1 MSMRV
6 RDCRERVVPPIT
18 STRIQRHPP
27 SSRGGGSSVG
37 LAVPRPH
44 FQPPEHLLFVMR
56 AHPHLGDPPGPFD
69 KVSGVDRAGWIHDL
83 RQDNSDTTDRASLDK
98 REKPEEDDS
107 DWSTETTDSEAP
119 EDEEEDDDLNDP
131 QDEDAEEPDQEE
143 EEEEEEE
150 MYQEFPSHADL
161 ASRFAKTL
169 YLGSKAVV
177 LERDSDDTEDV
188 TEAAFRVTQALTE
201 LCVEEFGRDNPAQ
214 VGGLNRLCLQ
224 RAAEITSATSP
235 TPTAL
240 LLALLYLDRLRQKN
254 PGFLH
259 RISATDLF
267 LVSMMVASKYL
278 YDDGESEEIFEEE
291 WATAGKMEKRDLHD
305 LEFALLDALDW
316 SIYVN
321 PPDFERLAESVES
334 RIATRE
340 VAKRGWASYTDLVV
354 LTRHLPMA
362 KVWEIIAECT
372 LKVTAVCA
380 SAYAASI
387 LTMMSTVC
395 LLNKSPLGHAA
406 LQASL
411 CSSHSPVLVTPPPT
425 SASFN
430 FSESL
435 DPTPEDDESPQLHLL
450 TEVLKASVIV
460 ASTFASQ
467 SSRTDHANLNSNP
480 ADDDPTSTHGQSNSV
495 SDDND
500 DDIEEDDKELFQ
512 HSWTLDGGN
521 LSDLNHHSTSVLLKP
536 YGANAEPPD
545 PFSRALSSFQ
555 IHLYTGLKLLGGR
568 EKEPDKSQCPW
579 QKLSVFGVESYG
591 LWGSVF

>member
-1 MSMRV
+1 
-6 RDCRERVVPPIT
+6 
-18 STRIQRHPP
+18 
-27 SSRGGGSSVG
+27 
-37 LAVPRPH
+37 
-44 FQPPEHLLFVMR
+44 MR
-56 AHPHLGDPPGPFD
+56 APPPLPPTQAPPMESGQTAGLVWAKSWDAMTDPDPAHFD
-69 KVSGVDRAGWIHDL
+69 PEDSRFDDSQSEASEDWEDLQDRAG
-83 RQDNSDTTDRASLDK
+83 
-98 REKPEEDDS
+98 
-107 DWSTETTDSEAP
+107 SEATEATEATRHEGDLLEE
-119 EDEEEDDDLNDP
+119 EDEEEEDL
-131 QDEDAEEPDQEE
+131 
-143 EEEEEEE
+143 
-150 MYQEFPSHADL
+150 YQEFPSHADL

-177 LERDSDDTEDV
+177 LERDSEDTEDV

-201 LCVEEFGRDNPAQ
+201 LCVEEFGRDHPQA
-214 VGGLNRLCLQ
+214 GLNRLCLQ
-224 RAAEITSATSP
+224 RAAEITSVTSP

-254 PGFLH
+254 PGYLH

-278 YDDGESEEIFEEE
+278 YDDGESEEIFVEE

-321 PPDFERLAESVES
+321 PPDFERLAENVES
-334 RIATRE
+334 RIAARE

-354 LTRHLPMA
+354 LTRHLPMV
-362 KVWEIIAECT
+362 KVWEIVAECT

-387 LTMMSTVC
+387 LTMMSTVW
-395 LLNKSPLGHAA
+395 LLNKSPLGHTA

-411 CSSHSPVLVTPPPT
+411 CSSNPVLVTPSPNP
-425 SASFN
+425 AAFN
-430 FSESL
+430 FSEPL
-435 DPTPEDDESPQLHLL
+435 DPSPEDESPQLHML

-460 ASTFASQ
+460 ASTFASHT
-467 SSRTDHANLNSNP
+467 RTGHATNLKSSNP
-480 ADDDPTSTHGQSNSV
+480 DDDPTNSAYDHENGASN
-495 SDDND
+495 DED
-500 DDIEEDDKELFQ
+500 EEEHFQ
-512 HSWTLDGGN
+512 RSWDLDGGN

-536 YGANAEPPD
+536 YGADAEPPD

-555 IHLYTGLKLLGGR
+555 VHLNTGLKLLR
-568 EKEPDKSQCPW
+568 RKPNSQCPW
-579 QKLSVFGVESYG
+579 RKLSVFGVESPYSYG